1 MLADGTDHDLLSEL
15 LKGVRLSGSVFLNGR
30 FSAPFGV
37 VSPARWRPDQ
47 PAGHLRHVSVFHLI
61 AQGGCR
67 MQMPNGVEVDLLAG
81 DLVLLPFTPEHRFW
95 TGGHDGPFTEADDIV
110 TPGPVSG
117 LGVINHG
124 GGGELTRLVCGFLES
139 AELAP
144 APLFR
149 TLPSI
154 LIEKTGEDPVLA
166 ATAASVTGLMDRLEQ
181 ESQPGAPL
189 VLGRMMELLF
199 VEVLRR
205 HANRL
210 PDGEKG
216 VLAAARDPLIARAL
230 AAMHRDAAHPW
241 TVEALAREAGTS
253 RTVLSERF
261 GALLGQPPMD
271 YLGSWR
277 MQLAGD
283 LLRTTRKPLID
294 VAEEVG
300 YASVAAFS
308 RAFSR
313 TVGVSPGAWRDGAG
327 GTV

>member
-1 MLADGTDHDLLSEL
+1 MLADGPDLDLLSEL
-15 LKGVRLSGSVFLNGR
+15 LKGVRLTGSVFLNGR

-37 VSPARWRPDQ
+37 ISPARWSPDD
-47 PAGHLRHVSVFHLI
+47 PAGRLRHVSVFHLI

-67 MQMPNGVEVDLLAG
+67 MQMPTGVEVDLSAG
-81 DLVLLPFTPEHRFW
+81 DLVLIPFTPEHRFW
-95 TGGHDGPFTEADDIV
+95 GGGYDGPFTEADDIV
-110 TPGPVSG
+110 SPGPVSG
-117 LGVINHG
+117 LAVIDHG
-124 GGGELTRLVCGFLES
+124 GGGEVTRLVCGFLES

-144 APLFR
+144 TPLFR
-149 TLPSI
+149 TLPTV
-154 LIEKTGEDPVLA
+154 LVEKTSEDPVLA
-166 ATAASVTGLMDRLEQ
+166 ATAASVAALIDRLEH
-181 ESQPGAPL
+181 EAQPGAPI

-216 VLAAARDPLIARAL
+216 VLAACRDPIVARAL
-230 AAMHRDAAHPW
+230 AAIHKDAARSW
-241 TVEALAREAGTS
+241 TVETLAREAGAS

-261 GALLGQPPMD
+261 GAILGQPPMD

-277 MQLAGD
+277 MQVAGD
-283 LLRTTRKPLID
+283 MLRTTGKPLID
-294 VAEEVG
+294 VAEAVG

-313 TVGVSPGAWRDGAG
+313 TVGVSPGAWRDGGA
-327 GTV
+327 

>member
-1 MLADGTDHDLLSEL
+1 MLADAPDLDLLSEL
-15 LKGVRLSGSVFLNGR
+15 LKGVRLTGSVFLNGR

-37 VSPARWRPDQ
+37 ISPARWRPDE

-61 AQGGCR
+61 AQGGCH
-67 MQMPNGVEVDLLAG
+67 MQLPDGREVDLTAG
-81 DLVLLPFTPEHRFW
+81 DLVLIPFTPEHRFW
-95 TGGHDGPFTEADDIV
+95 AGAHDGPFAEADDIV
-110 TPGPVSG
+110 SPGPASG
-117 LGVINHG
+117 LAVINHG
-124 GGGELTRLVCGFLES
+124 GGGEVTRLVCGFLES

-144 APLFR
+144 TPLFR
-149 TLPSI
+149 TLPTV
-154 LIEKTGEDPVLA
+154 LVEKTSEDPVLA
-166 ATAASVTGLMDRLEQ
+166 ATATSIAAMVDRLET
-181 ESQPGAPL
+181 ETQPGAPL

-210 PDGEKG
+210 PKGEKG
-216 VLAAARDPLIARAL
+216 VLAASRDPLIARAL
-230 AAMHRDAAHPW
+230 AAIHRDAAHPW
-241 TVEALAREAGTS
+241 TVESLAREAGAS

-283 LLRTTRKPLID
+283 LLRTTKKPLID
-294 VAEEVG
+294 VAEAVG

-313 TVGVSPGAWRDGAG
+313 TVGVSPGAWRDGG

>member
-1 MLADGTDHDLLSEL
+1 MLADGPDLDLLSEL

-37 VSPARWRPDQ
+37 ISPARWRDDQ
-47 PAGHLRHVSVFHLI
+47 PTAHLRHVSVFHFI

-67 MQMPNGVEVDLLAG
+67 MDMPDGSSVDLAAG
-81 DLVLLPFTPEHRFW
+81 DLVLLPFTPEHRFSS
-95 TGGHDGPFTEADDIV
+95 GAHEGYAPADELV
-110 TPGPVSG
+110 QPGPVSG
-117 LGVINHG
+117 LAVINYG
-124 GGGELTRLVCGFLES
+124 GGGDVTRLVCGFLES

-149 TLPSI
+149 TLPNMV
-154 LIEKTGEDPVLA
+154 IEKTGEDAVLA
-166 ATAASVTGLMDRLEQ
+166 ATASGVAALIDRLDQ

-189 VLGRMMELLF
+189 LLGRMMELLF

-210 PDGEKG
+210 PEGEKG
-216 VLAAARDPLIARAL
+216 VLAACRDPIVARAL
-230 AAMHRDAAHPW
+230 AAIHKDAAQPW
-241 TVEALAREAGTS
+241 TVETLAREAGAS
-253 RTVLSERF
+253 RSVLAERF
-261 GALLGQPPMD
+261 SAVLGQPPMD

-277 MQLAGD
+277 MQVAGD
-283 LLRTTRKPLID
+283 MLRTTNKPLVD
-294 VAEEVG
+294 VAESVG

-313 TVGVSPGAWRDGAG
+313 TLGVSPGAWRDGAG
-327 GTV
+327 TA